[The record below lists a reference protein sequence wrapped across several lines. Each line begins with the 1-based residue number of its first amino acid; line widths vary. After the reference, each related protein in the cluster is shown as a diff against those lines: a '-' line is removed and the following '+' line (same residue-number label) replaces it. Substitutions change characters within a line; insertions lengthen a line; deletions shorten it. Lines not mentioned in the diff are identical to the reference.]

1 MPRKPAPILREG
13 SDASRLF
20 QESDNEHEIPI
31 AVLEVSPLD
40 QTHISLG
47 EYISSRPPIG
57 FSITITPDYEPDDVV
72 AQIMRIDAA
81 GGEFELVLHVA
92 NYGDKSLSV
101 EVFRIVRDNS
111 KNASATAM

>member
-1 MPRKPAPILREG
+1 MLRNTVPILREG
-13 SDASRLF
+13 SDASQLL
-20 QESDNEHEIPI
+20 QETDNGHEIPI
-31 AVLEVSPLD
+31 AVLEVNPLG
-40 QTHISLG
+40 QTYISLG
-47 EYISSRPPIG
+47 EYILNRPPIG

-72 AQIMRIDAA
+72 AQITRIDAA

-111 KNASATAM
+111 KNASATVM